1 MKKDYY
7 QTDLIG
13 VLWIL
18 DPVKLR
24 HFFEVNIAKYRI
36 RQGEKKSIAK
46 DVLSDALILLVDYI
60 DEDNVEAVK
69 EKFNAV
75 IEKYDK
81 AQALDDNS
89 KLHYYSTKLE
99 ELNNPK
105 ENNDTK

>member
-13 VLWIL
+13 VLWYV

-24 HFFEVNIAKYRI
+24 HFFEVNIAKYQI

-46 DVLSDALILLVDYI
+46 DVLSDALGLLVDYI
-60 DEDNVEAVK
+60 DESNVEAVK

-75 IEKYDK
+75 IDKYDK
-81 AQALDDNS
+81 AQKLEDNI
-89 KLHYYSTKLE
+89 KFNYYSEKLE

-105 ENNDTK
+105 KQNNES

>member
-36 RQGEKKSIAK
+36 RQEKKKSIAK
-46 DVLSDALILLVDYI
+46 DVLSDALSLLVDYI
-60 DEDNVEAVK
+60 DETNVDAVK

-81 AQALDDNS
+81 SQALEDNS
-89 KLHYYSTKLE
+89 KFDYYCERLE
-99 ELNNPK
+99 ELNK
-105 ENNDTK
+105 QENNDTK